1 MTMSKFSS
9 TIFRL
14 IISEITRG
22 EIARLN
28 KIKLNLRHGY
38 IFSSLSRSGT
48 IHSVFYLPADTSA
61 SIELTR

>member
-1 MTMSKFSS
+1 MTISKFSS
-9 TIFRL
+9 TVFRL

-38 IFSSLSRSGT
+38 IFSSRVT
-48 IHSVFYLPADTSA
+48 
-61 SIELTR
+61 